1 MKKSIIIL
9 DDLEEQI
16 KFFYDICAETGHNLI
31 SVDKESDL
39 LDFVQ
44 EGSPNLILINAQ
56 LKDYD
61 SYLICKKIKLLD
73 KGKDIPIILINRD
86 DRYFNVDLTFESDA
100 DDYINYPFKMTEVK
114 HRINQQL
121 LIKTLK
127 NNLHD
132 TTTKLHK
139 IIPHYQKLQEIVE
152 LANLRVDGD
161 SLEGH
166 LNILPSRSFFEKM
179 LNREWLRASRQR
191 TSLSD
196 VEGTNISLILAKIN
210 DFQRY
215 KENHELEIVNSC
227 LKIVAE
233 DLRNNARRPGDLVA
247 YFDEDTFAILLPS
260 TDQVGARKVAQ
271 TIGKHISELQIPHH
285 FSEVSRYI
293 SLSFGLATGIPT
305 QAIPATNLIEV
316 ALESLQGAIA
326 SEEENTIFADQ
337 F

>member
-16 KFFYDICAETGHNLI
+16 KFFSDICVQTGHNLI
-31 SVDKESDL
+31 AIDTESDL
-39 LDFVQ
+39 LDLVQ
-44 EGSPNLILINAQ
+44 EQNPDLILINAQ

-61 SYLICKKIKLLD
+61 SYLISKKIKLLD
-73 KGKDIPIILINRD
+73 KGKNVPIILINRD

-100 DDYINYPFKMTEVK
+100 DDYINYPFKIMEVK

-127 NNLHD
+127 DNLRD
-132 TTTKLHK
+132 TTAKLHK
-139 IIPHYQKLQEIVE
+139 IIPHYQRLQEIVE
-152 LANLRVDGD
+152 LANLQVDGD
-161 SLEGH
+161 SPEGQ
-166 LNILPSRSFFEKM
+166 LNILPSRSFLEKV
-179 LNREWLRASRQR
+179 LEREWLRASRQR

-196 VEGTNISLILAKIN
+196 VEGTNISLILAQIN

-215 KENHELEIVNSC
+215 KDNHELEIVNSC

-233 DLRNNARRPGDLVA
+233 DLRNSARRPGDLVA
-247 YFDEDTFAILLPS
+247 YFNEDTFAILLPS
-260 TDQVGARKVAQ
+260 TDQLGAKKVAQ
-271 TIGKHISELQIPHH
+271 TIGQQVSELQIPHH
-285 FSEVSRYI
+285 FSEVSEYI

-316 ALESLQGAIA
+316 AWESLKGAIA
-326 SEEENTIFADQ
+326 SEQENVIFADQ